1 MSEQCWKVGGL
12 RTLAAKALDFLFA
25 GETPLRIFIF
35 IFSSFGGEANFGHTF
50 FFSGLGTGLDGRNT
64 KKKLKRKGLVG
75 WFTWAGLI
83 FGVLIYLLHSLF
95 SISVSIYSGRFASK
109 ASEVGK
115 KKFLFFGRFFF

>member
-1 MSEQCWKVGGL
+1 MRRVLGI
-12 RTLAAKALDFLFA
+12 LF
-25 GETPLRIFIF
+25 F
-35 IFSSFGGEANFGHTF
+35 SFG
-50 FFSGLGTGLDGRNT
+50 TGDWTGWAEHQ
-64 KKKLKRKGLVG
+64 KKLKRKGLVG

-115 KKFLFFGRFFF
+115 KKVSIFWEVFFLAGGIRTI